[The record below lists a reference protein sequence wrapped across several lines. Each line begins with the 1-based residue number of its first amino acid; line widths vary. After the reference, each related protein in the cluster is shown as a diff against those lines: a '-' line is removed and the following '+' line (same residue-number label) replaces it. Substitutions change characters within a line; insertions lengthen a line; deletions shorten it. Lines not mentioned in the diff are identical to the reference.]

1 MHFDISKFYKAS
13 FLVVFMNGI
22 RTIQAGKYNSLLASA
37 LKGYDEIKAPE
48 WVLFVKSGHGKQR
61 PIDDEN
67 FWYNRTASILRQ
79 IYLRGNAGV
88 GVERLRT
95 RYGNRQDRGKQ
106 PPHFAK
112 ASGKILRLI
121 LQQGESAE
129 LLAKASDGKAK
140 GRVLTEKGKK
150 LLEEIKE

>member
-1 MHFDISKFYKAS
+1 
-13 FLVVFMNGI
+13 MNGI
-22 RTIQAGKYNSLLASA
+22 RTIEAGKYNSLLATA
-37 LKGYDEIKAPE
+37 LKEYEEFKAPE
-48 WVLFVKSGHGKQR
+48 WVFFVKSGHGKQR
-61 PIDDEN
+61 PIGDEN

-79 IYLRGNAGV
+79 IYLRGSV

-121 LQQGESAE
+121 LQQGETAE
-129 LLAKASDGKAK
+129 LLAKSADGKAK
-140 GRVLTEKGKK
+140 GRILTEKGKK
-150 LLEEIKE
+150 LLEGIKE